1 MKQAQ
6 PNSPKPFNLVEAH
19 KHEMNKPEPIEGEK
33 GGSDDPLDDK
43 ALTEI

>member
-1 MKQAQ
+1 MKPAQ
-6 PNSPKPFNLVEAH
+6 TNSPKPFNLVEAH

-33 GGSDDPLDDK
+33 GSDEPIDDK